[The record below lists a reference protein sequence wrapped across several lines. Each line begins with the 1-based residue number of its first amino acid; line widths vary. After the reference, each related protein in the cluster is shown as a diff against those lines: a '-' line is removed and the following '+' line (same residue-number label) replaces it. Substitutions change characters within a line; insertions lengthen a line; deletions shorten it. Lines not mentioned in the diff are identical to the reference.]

1 MGIAVNDEGY
11 TGPFALYEFT
21 AKKGGSSPAQE
32 FIDSLK

>member
-1 MGIAVNDEGY
+1 MGIAGNDEGY

-21 AKKGGSSPAQE
+21 AQKGGASPAQE